1 MHLFRKRPKT
11 VQKGK
16 DNEGKCV
23 CPSNTRLLL
32 SGWEGVLPT
41 HFAPESVF
49 SKLLL
54 GAGVAPLRDLELA
67 VNRHS
72 LQS

>member
-1 MHLFRKRPKT
+1 MK
-11 VQKGK
+11 
-16 DNEGKCV
+16 
-23 CPSNTRLLL
+23 
-32 SGWEGVLPT
+32 
-41 HFAPESVF
+41 ESVF
-49 SKLLL
+49 VPLEHKVAALWMGGGSPHPLCTESAFCQLLL